1 MRPSGAKNTQ
11 ENPRRSPRGAQEEPR
26 GAQEEPRGAQE
37 RPRGTQETPKR
48 SQKAVLAAIFG
59 VIKRQK
65 SAKMDL
71 RATLPLEGPYL
82 PLRRPLFVIHKLPR
96 ALHCDRMWARSEAQ
110 GPDSWPTS

>member
-1 MRPSGAKNTQ
+1 MNLRGARRGPRGAKMRPSGAKNTQ
-11 ENPRRSPRGAQEEPR
+11 ENPRRSPRD
-26 GAQEEPRGAQE
+26 AQEEPRGAQE

-71 RATLPLEGPYL
+71 RATLVETRAKNKGTNTQTLKNKKHRL
-82 PLRRPLFVIHKLPR
+82 LKL
-96 ALHCDRMWARSEAQ
+96 
-110 GPDSWPTS
+110 